1 MEELLWFLRGET
13 NGITLLNKKIKIWE
27 GNGSREYL
35 NSIGLYDRKEHD
47 LGPIYGF

>member
-1 MEELLWFLRGET
+1 MKLYYKRD
-13 NGITLLNKKIKIWE
+13 KKIKIWE

-35 NSIGLYDRKEHD
+35 DSIGLRKREEND